1 MTGDAGTPAVH
12 AEGLCKLFGD
22 REAVTGVDLSVRAG
36 EIFGF
41 LGPNGAGKSTTISML
56 CTLLRPTLGH
66 AAVAGHDV
74 VREPDEVRRRIGL
87 VFQESTVDGDLTAED
102 NLRFHAEL
110 FGMPRRE
117 ARRTIAAMLDMVDLT
132 ERAGTRVRTFSGGM
146 RRRLEIVRGLLHS
159 PHVLFLDEPT
169 TGLDPQ
175 TRVAIWEHLHR
186 MRDERGTTLFLT
198 THQMEEAEH
207 CDRIAIIDNGEIVAE
222 GATDELK
229 AVIGEDLITLRTGDD
244 DTAVKVLRK
253 RFRLDAAA
261 GPGGVRL
268 RAADGAAFV
277 PTLCAELT
285 VPVHSVTVA
294 PPTLDDVFLHYT
306 GRTIREAE
314 TGPMT
319 MADLV
324 ARRR

>member
-22 REAVTGVDLSVRAG
+22 QEAVTGVDLSVRAG

-110 FGMPRRE
+110 FGIPRRE

-175 TRVAIWEHLHR
+175 TRAAIWEHLHR

-222 GATDELK
+222 GATGELK
-229 AVIGEDLITLRTGDD
+229 AVIGKDLITLRTGDD
-244 DTAVKVLRK
+244 DTAVKVLRE
-253 RFRLDAAA
+253 RFRLDAAT
-261 GPGGVRL
+261 GPDGVRL